1 MEKKHRRNAAADD
14 PDFPLERGVLRRR
27 TFLGYIGGGLATA
40 LATRGLNLAAAE
52 EDRIELPSIQAST
65 EKPEKLPA
73 PRESGGKR
81 VGYAVVGL
89 GRLAIGQVLPAFA
102 TSKHS
107 RLVALVSGDADKAMK
122 LAHQYAIRPDSIY
135 SYENYDQLADNP
147 EVDAVYIALPNSMH
161 AEYTI
166 RAARAGKHVLCE
178 KPMAVSVKQCET
190 MIQECD
196 KAKRMLMIAYRS
208 QYEPMDRA
216 IVKMVREN
224 KFGDLREI
232 VSMNSQ
238 NIGDPGQWR
247 LKHELAGGGPLA
259 DMGIYSINAARF
271 LTNEEPFEVS
281 GSAYRRKS
289 DPRFQEVEESAHFT
303 LRFPSGMTATCA
315 TSFAT
320 HRSQFFRL
328 HGSEAWAEL
337 NPAFAYH
344 GLRMRIGRVANGE
357 EILEEPRI
365 EPGDQFARQL
375 DHMSQC
381 VRRNVLP
388 HTPGEEGLQDMRI
401 IEAIY
406 ESARSGTVV
415 VLPVPSGTRGPDPT
429 GEI

>member
-208 QYEPMDRA
+208 QHGQMDRE
-216 IVKMVREN
+216 IVKMAREN
-224 KFGDLREI
+224 QFG
-232 VSMNSQ
+232 
-238 NIGDPGQWR
+238 
-247 LKHELAGGGPLA
+247 
-259 DMGIYSINAARF
+259 
-271 LTNEEPFEVS
+271 
-281 GSAYRRKS
+281 
-289 DPRFQEVEESAHFT
+289 
-303 LRFPSGMTATCA
+303 
-315 TSFAT
+315 
-320 HRSQFFRL
+320 
-328 HGSEAWAEL
+328 
-337 NPAFAYH
+337 
-344 GLRMRIGRVANGE
+344 
-357 EILEEPRI
+357 EPR
-365 EPGDQFARQL
+365 EFVSL
-375 DHMSQC
+375 
-381 VRRNVLP
+381 N
-388 HTPGEEGLQDMRI
+388 
-401 IEAIY
+401 
-406 ESARSGTVV
+406 
-415 VLPVPSGTRGPDPT
+415 
-429 GEI
+429 